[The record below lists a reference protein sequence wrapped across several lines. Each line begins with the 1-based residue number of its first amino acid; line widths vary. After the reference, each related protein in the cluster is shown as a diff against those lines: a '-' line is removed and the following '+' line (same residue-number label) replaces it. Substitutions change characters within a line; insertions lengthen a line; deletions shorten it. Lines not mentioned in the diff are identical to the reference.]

1 MSDLLF
7 EPFKDKFNQ
16 SFENFENEMR
26 EMGITDYNEGLK
38 KVVEKWE
45 KEYER
50 YDLIS
55 QVWAILMVADWREIS
70 FDDEVVESLRRRLL
84 KQGIAQLP
92 VEDEP
97 LFTRDDYVSFLR
109 MNHHGRPDILL
120 CKVMMIIGFSSMARC
135 EEMRGLTIYHIN
147 VFTVGTYHI

>member
-1 MSDLLF
+1 MSDLLL

-84 KQGIAQLP
+84 KQGMTQLP

-120 CKVMMIIGFSSMARC
+120 CKVMMIIGFSSMVRC

>member
-1 MSDLLF
+1 MSDLLL

-16 SFENFENEMR
+16 SFENFENEMH

-50 YDLIS
+50 YDLIL

-84 KQGIAQLP
+84 KQGMTQLP